1 MMSRYVTVA
10 ALVAATIVAALPA
23 SPAQAELAGA
33 DRDRIVS
40 LAQRMAADPA
50 VLEAVRAQNAK
61 KVAMPEIMK
70 VQADWKAGKTPDLV
84 RALMT
89 NTCAKRMAELQ
100 KAEKSIVE
108 VAVHD
113 NQGVRV
119 CVTNKTS
126 NYYRGDKAKFTDAF
140 KNGQGAIF
148 VSRPEYDASSQEY
161 TTEISVPVM
170 DGGRAVGVVGLEVI
184 TKKR

>member
-1 MMSRYVTVA
+1 MMSRQITVA
-10 ALVAATIVAALPA
+10 ALVAAALVTAVPA
-23 SPAQAELAGA
+23 RPAQAELTGPE
-33 DRDRIVS
+33 RDRIVAV
-40 LAQRMAADPA
+40 AQRMAADPS

-61 KVAMPEIMK
+61 KVPMPEIMK

-84 RALMT
+84 RTLMT
-89 NTCAKRMAELQ
+89 NTCARKMAEMQ
-100 KAEKSIVE
+100 KPEKSIVE

-126 NYYRGDKAKFTDAF
+126 NYYRGDKAKFTDAY
-140 KNGQGAIF
+140 KNGQGAIY
-148 VSRPEYDASSQEY
+148 VSKPEYDASTQEY
-161 TTEISVPVM
+161 TTEVSVPVM
-170 DGGRAVGVVGLEVI
+170 DGGRAIGVVGLEVI